1 MDLMGHGIKSSLD
14 KSFWSLNRASILFSS
29 VNIVSR
35 LVLPCANEWMKP
47 FVGLLFYLSI
57 LAVSHCCLF
66 LESPTYLC
74 SGAVVLYTVPPPN
87 LVTVTLHY
95 FLMQQAYSIIRAMKH
110 EKQSA
115 KRSGCEKK
123 LETLR
128 IAREQYI
135 SWPTESQPPATIM
148 KSGTVTDKSPLLTYP
163 MGHRLTLCLQK
174 IPQRLFQSSKPVIA
188 GSTLFAS
195 ILVNVDSMVSDET
208 EESCGVSLRGQ
219 KLPTLR

>member
-1 MDLMGHGIKSSLD
+1 MDLMGHGIKSSLDKSFWSLSSLD

-74 SGAVVLYTVPPPN
+74 SCAVVLYTVPPPN

-95 FLMQQAYSIIRAMKH
+95 FLSGPFCVEQAQKVIGASELTPSI
-110 EKQSA
+110 
-115 KRSGCEKK
+115 
-123 LETLR
+123 
-128 IAREQYI
+128 
-135 SWPTESQPPATIM
+135 
-148 KSGTVTDKSPLLTYP
+148 
-163 MGHRLTLCLQK
+163 
-174 IPQRLFQSSKPVIA
+174 
-188 GSTLFAS
+188 
-195 ILVNVDSMVSDET
+195 
-208 EESCGVSLRGQ
+208 
-219 KLPTLR
+219 